1 MLAHA
6 AMRMKFLLFVQY
18 FIMFTIYVLLLLLN
32 IRTSQ
37 MEQQTKNLINR
48 AVETLAQ
55 TIGIKVVHQAK
66 AQKVENA
73 HPDGLIRIDYKD
85 MQWDFTVQAKARVT
99 RATVAMEKA
108 QPTLPGHDRI
118 LVTEYT
124 TPPMAELMR
133 TIGLFFMDTAG
144 NAYINKPPLYIFI
157 KGNKRPENLKPAPT
171 KRLFK
176 PAGLKVVF
184 ALLTNPQMVQWPY
197 RQIAATTDVALG
209 TVDWIFRDLKEM
221 GFLLE
226 MGKRKRKITNPLTLL
241 KRWVEAYPEQLRPK
255 LGLARFKADDP
266 DWWKDIDITGYNACW
281 GGEVAAAKLTKQLK
295 PAKVIIYAP
304 EPPGKLIIEQKL
316 RKTTAGDIE
325 ILKTFWTLN
334 HEFDALGI
342 APPLLVYA
350 DLMATGDDRN
360 IETAEIIYG
369 NYLAQP
375 DR

>member
-1 MLAHA
+1 
-6 AMRMKFLLFVQY
+6 
-18 FIMFTIYVLLLLLN
+18 
-32 IRTSQ
+32 

-48 AVETLAQ
+48 AVETLEQ
-55 TIGIKVVHQAK
+55 TTGIKVAHQAK
-66 AQKVENA
+66 AQKAENA
-73 HPDGLIRIDYKD
+73 YPDGLVRIDLKG
-85 MQWDFTVQAKARVT
+85 MHWDFAVRAKARVT
-99 RATVAMEKA
+99 HATVAMEKT
-108 QPTLPGHDRI
+108 QPTLPGQDRI
-118 LVTEYT
+118 LVTEYA
-124 TPPMAELMR
+124 TPPMADLMKE
-133 TIGLFFMDTAG
+133 IGLLFMDAAG
-144 NAYINKPPLYIFI
+144 NAYINKPPLYVFI
-157 KGNKRPENLKPAPT
+157 KGNKRPENLKPAPI

-184 ALLTNPQMVQWPY
+184 ALLNHPEMVEWPY
-197 RQIAATTDVALG
+197 RRIADRTDVALG

-255 LGLARFKADDP
+255 LGLGRFKADAP
-266 DWWKDIDITGYNACW
+266 DWWNDIDITGYNACW
-281 GGEVAAAKLTKQLK
+281 GGEVAAAKLTRQLK
-295 PAKVIIYAP
+295 PEKVIIYAP

-325 ILKTFWTLN
+325 ILKPFWRFD
-334 HEFDALGI
+334 HEFAALGI
-342 APPLLVYA
+342 APPLLIYA

-360 IETAEIIYG
+360 IETAEIIYD